1 MNTNNAIKINI
12 DTTYTHKMKYYSTLK
27 HGGYP
32 FICINMDEAEGYCAG
47 EKQIL
52 HGVAYMWNLKTHT
65 QN

>member
-1 MNTNNAIKINI
+1 
-12 DTTYTHKMKYYSTLK
+12 
-27 HGGYP
+27 
-32 FICINMDEAEGYCAG
+32 MDEAEGYCAG